1 MLVRLVDMVTGA
13 AGSGLTKLGSQAGL
27 SVGSVAMSDYMYQGK
42 SIKETF
48 QGVPGNI
55 YGTAAS
61 HHLGNAGAG
70 TVGSTLMGEV
80 VKDSFNKNLPK

>member
-1 MLVRLVDMVTGA
+1 M
-13 AGSGLTKLGSQAGL
+13 
-27 SVGSVAMSDYMYQGK
+27 
-42 SIKETF
+42 
-48 QGVPGNI
+48 PGNI
-55 YGTAAS
+55 YGTAAG